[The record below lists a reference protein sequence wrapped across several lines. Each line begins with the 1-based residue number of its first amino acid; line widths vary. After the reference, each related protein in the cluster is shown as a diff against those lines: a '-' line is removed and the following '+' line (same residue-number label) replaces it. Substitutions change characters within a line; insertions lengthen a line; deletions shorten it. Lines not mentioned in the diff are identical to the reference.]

1 MFCPKEADLMSKKA
15 AIAEIVK
22 VRDQLVIIRERLFQ
36 LTAAAA
42 ARTKEVEGLLIDC
55 AAAGRVSSTQR
66 TKMGTRRPARLA
78 TA

>member
-1 MFCPKEADLMSKKA
+1 MSKKA

-66 TKMGTRRPARLA
+66 TKMGTPKTGAARNGKQS
-78 TA
+78 